1 MGVQVVQA
9 ARVDLGGSLA
19 QMEGADAPGARGA
32 RDTRAERPCW
42 CLGSRVLRLA
52 WSVMRRRRVR
62 TSCILNGQPR
72 RWRGA
77 RRTPPRR
84 RPRIRRP
91 LPAAPGPPFSSSSW
105 QGPRWQGP
113 GAVAAAAPGCRLGG
127 SAWPRRCPELRMS
140 PRLISGV
147 LVLASLDPGRD
158 RSPLWHTRLR
168 SLPASV
174 ATCSGRLRLL
184 VKLTNQLAQY

>member
-1 MGVQVVQA
+1 MRAETGAPESRAATGVQVLQA
-9 ARVDLGGSLA
+9 TRVNLGGSLA
-19 QMEGADAPGARGA
+19 QMEGADSDAPGARSA
-32 RDTRAERPCW
+32 RDTRAERPSSCW

-91 LPAAPGPPFSSSSW
+91 LPAAPGQPFSSSSW
-105 QGPRWQGP
+105 QGPHWQGP

-127 SAWPRRCPELRMS
+127 SASRWPRRCPELRRS
-140 PRLISGV
+140 FRLTSGV
-147 LVLASLDPGRD
+147 LVLASLDPGRA
-158 RSPLWHTRLR
+158 RSPH
-168 SLPASV
+168 
-174 ATCSGRLRLL
+174 
-184 VKLTNQLAQY
+184 